1 MEAVKFEQFLRG
13 WVGLG
18 WVGVGR
24 GWGAG
29 GARAWGGGLGLAAQ
43 NLLLLLCVAI
53 CNH

>member
-29 GARAWGGGLGLAAQ
+29 VGGGVGISGPKFAVVVVCC
-43 NLLLLLCVAI
+43 NL
-53 CNH
+53 